1 MTTDGT
7 TVSGMSSILIYI
19 ETQIG
24 LFYRLV
30 EAMMMNDIP
39 QLVACLFGNIILDV
53 ANPFPRSD
61 DSLILQNIRSNN
73 DSKAS
78 VKR

>member
-39 QLVACLFGNIILDV
+39 QLVACLFGKVILDV
-53 ANPFPRSD
+53 ANPF
-61 DSLILQNIRSNN
+61 LEVMI
-73 DSKAS
+73 
-78 VKR
+78 V

>member
-1 MTTDGT
+1 
-7 TVSGMSSILIYI
+7 
-19 ETQIG
+19 
-24 LFYRLV
+24 
-30 EAMMMNDIP
+30 MMMNDIP
-39 QLVACLFGNIILDV
+39 QLVACLFGNVILDV